1 MTKDF
6 LTVKEASQMLGLSK
20 GTLYNMI
27 GRNQIPYYQ
36 PRGKVY
42 FKRAEILQWIEEGRV
57 ASVEEVR
64 NEIKRKGNDTIV

>member
-1 MTKDF
+1 MENEF

-42 FKRAEILQWIEEGRV
+42 FKKEEILQWIEKARV
-57 ASVEEVR
+57 SSNEEIQSMVELYREEKV
-64 NEIKRKGNDTIV
+64 